1 MQKVCCA
8 GEAEG
13 WQLQEDAINVS
24 LQGGHSHQRISY
36 HPHAHCFRHLTTV
49 HGYLKLVKQ
58 NNRTPCSFL
67 LQNSSSTD
75 RVILY
80 PTPFNSLMINIA
92 LLPSSRPDWNVGET
106 LWHCDAVNS
115 GGADV
120 SRKGWQLCKMCK
132 FFHIWCIKST
142 HSLCNLTHVWCN
154 VSLKLLRFDI
164 FTYSKKGL

>member
-1 MQKVCCA
+1 MMLQLQLQALNFAFAIDCNRWQRLWWSSLNSNFFFLLKERRWRQVQKVCCA

-58 NNRTPCSFL
+58 NNRTPCFF

-75 RVILY
+75 CFMFY
-80 PTPFNSLMINIA
+80 PTPFSSLMIGIV
-92 LLPSSRPDWNVGET
+92 LLPRSRPDLTLGET
-106 LWHCDAVNS
+106 LWH
-115 GGADV
+115 
-120 SRKGWQLCKMCK
+120 
-132 FFHIWCIKST
+132 
-142 HSLCNLTHVWCN
+142 
-154 VSLKLLRFDI
+154 
-164 FTYSKKGL
+164 